1 MPIYEFY
8 CQHCNTLFNFFSPK
22 VDTVT
27 SPACPRCAREGLER
41 RPARFATLR
50 HQDQQDDPLSAL
62 DEDKLESVMASMTG
76 DLEAMEEGAEE
87 DPKVMAALFRRFG
100 EAAGLE
106 PDSKMQ
112 EFLARLESGEDPERL
127 EEEMGS
133 AFDDEDDLAALFRL
147 KEKATRLARNRPK
160 VDETLYFL

>member
-8 CQHCNTLFNFFSPK
+8 CQDCNTLFNFFSAK

-27 SPACPRCAREGLER
+27 RPACPRCGRERLER
-41 RPARFATLR
+41 RPARFATLS
-50 HQDQQDDPLSAL
+50 HGKHQDDPLSAL
-62 DEDKLESVMASMTG
+62 DEGRLESVMESMTG
-76 DLEAMEEGAEE
+76 DLEALDEGAEE

-106 PDSKMQ
+106 PGSKMQ

-133 AFDDEDDLAALFRL
+133 AFDEEGDIAELFRL
-147 KEKATRLARNRPK
+147 KEKAARMARDRPK